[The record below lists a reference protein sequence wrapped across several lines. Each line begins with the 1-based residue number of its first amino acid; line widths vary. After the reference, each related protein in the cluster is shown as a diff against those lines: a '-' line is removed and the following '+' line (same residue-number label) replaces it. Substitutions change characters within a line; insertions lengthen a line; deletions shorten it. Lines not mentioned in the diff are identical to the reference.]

1 MVPVRMKALCLL
13 TALMLIPA
21 LTAQA
26 ADKAG
31 AMDGYLPT
39 DGSLKQGAHVRLFYS
54 EEIQEPVK
62 KLNEAMARLP
72 QDKAEDRATFI
83 KEFSSN
89 LQPSYSAA
97 IWPDRADY
105 DRFIEAWKKTQISP
119 ITEVAVGL
127 QKVDDNNWRVL
138 SATVDAQTKKPVP
151 LTISALRYNAEK
163 NEWTSNNGVLKAT
176 DYSVPDTSIFGA
188 QTGTEWVLEKKDDL
202 TILRESLRVSRTTD
216 GKFVYVAY
224 SLVER
229 SAVTGGNIAQGDY
242 LLRFPVQT
250 TGANVGTPG
259 QR

>member
-1 MVPVRMKALCLL
+1 MKALSLL
-13 TALMLIPA
+13 TALMLIPT

-31 AMDGYLPT
+31 AMEGYLPT
-39 DGSLKQGAHVRLFYS
+39 DGSLQRGAEVRLIHS
-54 EEIQEPVK
+54 ETIQEPVR
-62 KLNEAMARLP
+62 KLNEALAKLP
-72 QDKAEDRATFI
+72 EDKVEDRNTFI
-83 KEFSSN
+83 KEFSAN

-105 DRFIEAWKKTQISP
+105 DQFIEAWKKARINP
-119 ITEVAVGL
+119 VTEVAVGL

-138 SATVDAQTKKPVP
+138 SVTVDAQTQKQVP
-151 LTISALRYNAEK
+151 LTITALRYNAEK
-163 NEWTSNNGVLKAT
+163 NEWISNNGVLKASS
-176 DYSVPDTSIFGA
+176 YSAPDTSIFGA
-188 QTGTEWVLEKKDDL
+188 QTGTEWVLEKKDEL
-202 TILRESLRVSRTTD
+202 AILRESLRASRTTD
-216 GKFVYVAY
+216 GKYVYLAY

-229 SAVTGGNIAQGDY
+229 SAVTGGIIAQGDY